1 MINKIKN
8 FLQNTFVLSFSYT
21 FTALIIILQIANN
34 GNILTDLRE
43 REYFKKKRFV
53 TLQNDKK

>member
-34 GNILTDLRE
+34 GNILTGLRE
-43 REYFKKKRFV
+43 RESFKKKKV
-53 TLQNDKK
+53 CNLTK

>member
-34 GNILTDLRE
+34 GNILTGLRE
-43 REYFKKKRFV
+43 REYFKKKKV
-53 TLQNDKK
+53 CNLTK